1 MMQETPTSNKQTK
14 TKEKMTETQRKKCK
28 NIIHSWSAVAG
39 TGNLLPVPGT
49 GFVADTAA
57 LAMMA
62 RELAGVFGEDKSASA
77 AKGIAVATFR
87 RVLLKQPIRAIG
99 KELCKLIPFAGQA
112 LSAGISVGIAEA
124 TGWSMANDF
133 DKRKA
138 AA

>member
-1 MMQETPTSNKQTK
+1 
-14 TKEKMTETQRKKCK
+14 MTETQRKKCK

-62 RELAGVFGEDKSASA
+62 RELAGVFGEDKPASA
-77 AKGIAVATFR
+77 AKGIAVATLR

-124 TGWSMANDF
+124 TGWAMANDF
-133 DKRKA
+133 DKRSKA

>member
-1 MMQETPTSNKQTK
+1 
-14 TKEKMTETQRKKCK
+14 MTETQRKRCRS
-28 NIIHSWSAVAG
+28 IINSWSAVAG

-62 RELAGVFGEDKSASA
+62 RELAGVFGEDKPAAA
-77 AKGIAVATFR
+77 AKGIAVATLR
-87 RVLLKQPIRAIG
+87 RVLLKQPIKAVG

-124 TGWSMANDF
+124 TGWAMANDF
-133 DKRKA
+133 DQRSMA
-138 AA
+138 A